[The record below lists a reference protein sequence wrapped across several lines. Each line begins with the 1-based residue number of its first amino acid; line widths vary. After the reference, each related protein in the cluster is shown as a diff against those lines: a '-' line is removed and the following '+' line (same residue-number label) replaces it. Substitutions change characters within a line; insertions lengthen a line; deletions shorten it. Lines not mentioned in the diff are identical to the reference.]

1 MDILKTSVVLLAI
14 AVLLP
19 TPPDEGR
26 HAADDVAYVDVATS
40 AFTDLAV
47 FCHHQPGACKTAG
60 QIARDL
66 EAKAKY
72 GIQLVSQTSLPKN
85 G

>member
-19 TPPDEGR
+19 TPPDEGGR
-26 HAADDVAYVDVATS
+26 AANDVAYVEVATS
-40 AFTDLAV
+40 AFTDLAA
-47 FCHHQPGACKTAG
+47 FCHHRPDACMTAG
-60 QIARDL
+60 KIARGL

-72 GIQLVSQTSLPKN
+72 GIHLVSRASLPEN